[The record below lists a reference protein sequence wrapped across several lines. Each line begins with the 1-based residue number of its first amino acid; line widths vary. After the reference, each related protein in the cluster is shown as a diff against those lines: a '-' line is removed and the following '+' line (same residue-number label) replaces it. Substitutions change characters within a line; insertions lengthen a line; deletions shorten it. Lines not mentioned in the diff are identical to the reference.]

1 MAIIP
6 LKQRVTIRRKVAV
19 NEWGES
25 EGVVEVVIKA
35 RVDETMSLVTNPQ
48 GEEVSSSATIY
59 IDKLANVRYDDVLIF
74 INELGFVT
82 EESPKSIV
90 PKRGMSGKS
99 LITVVSV

>member
-6 LKQRVTIRRKVAV
+6 LKQRVTIRRKGAV

-25 EGVVEVVIKA
+25 ESVVDVEVKA
-35 RVDETMSLVTNPQ
+35 RVDEQVTLVKNQQ
-48 GEEVSSSATIY
+48 GEEVASSATIY
-59 IDKLANVRYDDVLIF
+59 FDKLANVRYDDVLIF
-74 INELGFVT
+74 ANELGFVT

-90 PKRGMSGKS
+90 PKRGISGKS